1 MPKGSS
7 TVGDAARYRVAGFF
21 RRGAATLVDAALLL
35 PLLLLFGGASALVA
49 GQTLPALGE
58 LGPGYLVHLMV
69 DGGTA
74 GAVALCIAALVLA
87 LYSIIFAA
95 AGGQT
100 PGQRL
105 LGLRVIDGYGRPPTV
120 VRAAVRALALALS
133 VALFGLGVLWIA
145 FSREKRGLHD
155 LLAATWVV
163 RTPRRS
169 SSKAEVEAEPARS
182 PRALGV
188 ELP

>member
-7 TVGDAARYRVAGFF
+7 TAGAGARYRVAGFF
-21 RRGAATLVDAALLL
+21 RRGVATLVDAALLL
-35 PLLLLFGGASALVA
+35 PLLLLFGGASAIVA

-58 LGPGYLVHLMV
+58 LGPGYLVHLVV

-74 GAVALCIAALVLA
+74 GSVALAIAALVLA
-87 LYSIIFAA
+87 LYAIIFAS

-100 PGQRL
+100 PGQRV

-120 VRAAVRALALALS
+120 LRATVRALALALS
-133 VALFGLGVLWIA
+133 VALAGLGVLWIA

-155 LLAATWVV
+155 LLAGTWVV
-163 RTPRRS
+163 RTPATS
-169 SSKAEVEAEPARS
+169 VSTTEPPPTPARS
-182 PRALGV
+182 RRALGV